1 MSLSIIGNEK
11 SQRFFSAQ
19 GEAETSSK
27 AGEKLD
33 YGENEILFPT
43 FA

>member
-1 MSLSIIGNEK
+1 MNNTEDF
-11 SQRFFSAQ
+11 FFSSQ
-19 GEAETSSK
+19 GEAVTFSK
-27 AGEKLD
+27 AGKKH